1 MRLSPPTLLARHVPR
16 AGAQEGR
23 IVPRPLVGPK
33 KDMQLVVRLPN
44 ELRRRVEALRL
55 ALAKRAGGVD
65 LVYSHVVPEIVER
78 GCEALE
84 RELKR

>member
-1 MRLSPPTLLARHVPR
+1 MA
-16 AGAQEGR
+16 
-23 IVPRPLVGPK
+23 RPLVGPK

-44 ELRRRVEALRL
+44 ELWRRVEALRA
-55 ALAKRAGGVD
+55 ALSKRAGGVD
-65 LVYSHVVPEIVER
+65 LVYSHVVREIIER

>member
-1 MRLSPPTLLARHVPR
+1 
-16 AGAQEGR
+16 
-23 IVPRPLVGPK
+23 
-33 KDMQLVVRLPN
+33 MQLVVRLPN